1 MEEVRR
7 GGGGGD
13 DGVVARWR
21 EREDKKYQVISGK
34 CFCRRTGS
42 AEGKKGR
49 WSDTKD
55 GRARRKKSVEMI
67 LYVNKE
73 IIMMVDIAASMPSAI
88 AAMKISL
95 RFR

>member
-1 MEEVRR
+1 MAGCGLPKEMRVLELIKCGGWVEEVRH

-42 AEGKKGR
+42 AEGKKR
-49 WSDTKD
+49 TM
-55 GRARRKKSVEMI
+55 E
-67 LYVNKE
+67 
-73 IIMMVDIAASMPSAI
+73 
-88 AAMKISL
+88 
-95 RFR
+95 

>member
-1 MEEVRR
+1 MRH

-55 GRARRKKSVEMI
+55 GRARRKKKCRNDTVCKQG
-67 LYVNKE
+67 NNN
-73 IIMMVDIAASMPSAI
+73 DG
-88 AAMKISL
+88 
-95 RFR
+95 

>member
-1 MEEVRR
+1 MEEVRH

-42 AEGKKGR
+42 AEGKKKDDGVTLKMEGR
-49 WSDTKD
+49 DEKKKCRNDTVCKQGNNND
-55 GRARRKKSVEMI
+55 G
-67 LYVNKE
+67 
-73 IIMMVDIAASMPSAI
+73 
-88 AAMKISL
+88 
-95 RFR
+95 